1 MRPEPPIHQAPTA
14 LLIFL
19 WGVGG
24 VLGVLVNA
32 IARILPMALEP
43 LRSGAMTPA
52 LWAAAALWIAWMA
65 YTEGYRG
72 FHRAFAPRVIV
83 RALHLARA
91 PRPALVVLAP
101 LVAMGLIHAT
111 RKRKIVSWAIVL
123 GVTAIVLVVRGVAQ
137 PWRGIIDGGVV
148 IGLGWGLASVAW
160 LFGRYL
166 LGYSLPEAVDLP
178 EDEPAPAPAPA

>member
-137 PWRGIIDGGVV
+137 PWRGIIDGGVI
-148 IGLGWGLASVAW
+148 IGLAIGTLSIGGYMIAA
-160 LFGRYL
+160 L
-166 LGYSLPEAVDLP
+166 LGRPPAIAHDMP
-178 EDEPAPAPAPA
+178 EPAPERP